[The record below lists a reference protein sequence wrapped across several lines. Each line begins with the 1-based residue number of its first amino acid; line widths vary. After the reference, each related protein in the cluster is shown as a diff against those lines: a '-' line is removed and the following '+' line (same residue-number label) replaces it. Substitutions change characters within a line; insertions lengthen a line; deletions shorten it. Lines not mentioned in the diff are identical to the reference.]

1 MAIKTGG
8 TNRGELFRPTWR
20 QGLALGAMFVVA
32 LGAALSLRYG
42 IIENRTIG
50 LACGAGDLSF
60 ICRLRLTTVYL
71 FNANVFGAVAIGTAG
86 LQLCRPN
93 IVAFGIGLVFAAFG
107 LVLYNT
113 RLSALA
119 VAFLILSLAR
129 LARGDLRT
137 KAG

>member
-1 MAIKTGG
+1 MAIKAGV
-8 TNRGELFRPTWR
+8 TNQGELFRPTLR

-32 LGAALSLRYG
+32 LGVALYFRYG
-42 IIENRTIG
+42 LIEDRTIG
-50 LACGAGDLSF
+50 LTCGAGDVSF
-60 ICRLRLTTVYL
+60 ICRLRLATVYL
-71 FNANVFGAVAIGTAG
+71 FNANVFGAVAIAAAG

-93 IVAFGIGLVFAAFG
+93 IVAFGIGLVFAALG

-119 VAFLILSLAR
+119 VALLVLSLAR
-129 LARGDLRT
+129 LARGELRA